1 MIRHRASLL
10 RAGQRHALPRRPGL
24 RNSRRRRH
32 HAGDGDRPRPCHQRP
47 DRTPTASCAHP
58 AGPWDGGTSASS
70 AGATRI
76 VAGVPEGFADTHSGA
91 VGAANAILG
100 VEASDLMAHPDAYRA
115 AWREMCT
122 PTYFSSS
129 GRAAAEEVLAAQETN
144 NHLLS
149 NAASGQRVYERAFP
163 LSVVVLTYTDAAA
176 TVRTWAL
183 IVAHPGDGPTVVSFN
198 AGTLQL
204 RWSAGDWKLD
214 GGSASSSRSEGA
226 SGALLLDSGPQLPG
240 YLADPST
247 AQPGSTNG

>member
-1 MIRHRASLL
+1 MIRHRVSPSETGSSMRSRTVLGCGTVVAAVITLGTGIAL
-10 RAGQRHALPRRPGL
+10 GRATSGRAAP
-24 RNSRRRRH
+24 
-32 HAGDGDRPRPCHQRP
+32 A
-47 DRTPTASCAHP
+47 PTASTRPSPEMAAPSP
-58 AGPWDGGTSASS
+58 AS

-76 VAGVPEGFADTHSGA
+76 VAGVPEGFADTLTGA

-100 VEASDLMAHPDAYRA
+100 VEASNLMAHPDAYRA

-129 GRAAAEEVLAAQETN
+129 GRAAAEGVLTAQETN
-144 NHLLS
+144 NHLLT
-149 NAASGQRVYERAFP
+149 NVAAGQRVYERAFP

-176 TVRTWAL
+176 MVRTWSL
-183 IVAHPGDGPTVVSFN
+183 VVAHPGDGPTLVSFN

-204 RWSAGDWKLD
+204 RWSAGNWRLD

-226 SGALLLDSGPQLPG
+226 SGPLLLDSGPQLPG
-240 YLADPST
+240 YLTD

>member
-1 MIRHRASLL
+1 MIRHRASHSETGSGMRSRTVLGCGTVAAVVITL
-10 RAGQRHALPRRPGL
+10 GTGIALGRATSGRAAPAAVAPTLMAPGMV
-24 RNSRRRRH
+24 
-32 HAGDGDRPRPCHQRP
+32 A
-47 DRTPTASCAHP
+47 P
-58 AGPWDGGTSASS
+58 APPS

-240 YLADPST
+240 YLTDPST
-247 AQPGSTNG
+247 ARPGSTNG